1 MDFHIIS
8 RQVPTKWANHIRC
21 SSHEMATSIFLV
33 AVAKWKKQLGDTRRE
48 MGALWRFYEHG
59 WLPLLK
65 RCKSMEEFKQ
75 VHAHILKLG
84 LFWDHFCGSNLVATC
99 ALAKWGSM
107 EYACSIFRRIE
118 EPSSFEYNTMIRGNV
133 NCMNLEEALILYI
146 EMLKK
151 GIEPD
156 NFTYPFVFKACSLL
170 GALKEGMQIYSH
182 VFKAGLEGDLFLQ
195 NSLISM
201 YGKCGAIEHARDV
214 FDKMSERSVASWSA
228 IIGAHAS
235 AEMWHECLK
244 LFNDMM
250 HDGRYRP
257 EESTL
262 VSVLSACTHLGS
274 PNLGSSVHGIL
285 LRNTT
290 ELNVIVKTSLIDMY
304 AKCGCIEKGLCVF
317 HSMAEKN
324 KHSYTVMISGLAVHG
339 RGSEALRIFAEMLE
353 QGLAPDDVVYVGV
366 LSACT
371 HAGLVNEGLEFF
383 NRMQFEHKIEPTI
396 QHYGCMVDLMGRA
409 GMLREAYELIK
420 SMPRKPNDVLWRSLL
435 NACKVHHN
443 LELGE
448 IAAENIFMLNPHNL
462 GDYLVLANMYA
473 RAQKWVDMAKIRI
486 EMVQKGL
493 VQTPGFSLV
502 EVKRRVYK
510 FVSHDKSQPHFH
522 SIYAMIH
529 QMEWQLKFEG
539 YIPDT
544 SQVLLDVDEEEK
556 RQRLKYHSQ
565 NFKFQ
570 QLAKSKGVENHC
582 VIRRRTDPLRRGS
595 YLILKEKIVNLC
607 VVESFEKDAEIG
619 RVQVT
624 TFLQLPAILHPVRD
638 TREKQVQLWK
648 DLILDYCRTQKVFV
662 IGLEEEF
669 PLFSNPIIGRSLTHE
684 AREAFLSALVADGR
698 AEWMDKGHRKCLIL
712 WHRIQ
717 EWAEILVQFARDNGL
732 EDGVVTMEEIRFGTE
747 SQGTELQG
755 IDQTILNRALKI
767 LEQKGKLVV
776 FKGTSTDDEGVKF
789 SL

>member
-1 MDFHIIS
+1 MVCTETYILSKTH
-8 RQVPTKWANHIRC
+8 
-21 SSHEMATSIFLV
+21 FLSLSNNIPPKNTELNV
-33 AVAKWKKQLGDTRRE
+33 
-48 MGALWRFYEHG
+48 RFYEHG

-146 EMLKK
+146 EMLKE

-182 VFKAGLEGDLFLQ
+182 VFKAGLEGDLFVQ

-228 IIGAHAS
+228 VIGAHAS

-383 NRMQFEHKIEPTI
+383 NRMQFEHKIDPTI

-435 NACKVHHN
+435 NACKVQHN

-448 IAAENIFMLNPHNL
+448 IAAENIFMLNPHNP

-473 RAQKWVDMAKIRI
+473 RAQKWVDMAKIRT
-486 EMVQKGL
+486 EMVRKGL

-565 NFKFQ
+565 KLAIAFALIHTSEGSPIRIFRNLRMCNDCHTYTKFI
-570 QLAKSKGVENHC
+570 SMIYE
-582 VIRRRTDPLRRGS
+582 R
-595 YLILKEKIVNLC
+595 
-607 VVESFEKDAEIG
+607 EI
-619 RVQVT
+619 T
-624 TFLQLPAILHPVRD
+624 VRD
-638 TREKQVQLWK
+638 RNLFHHFK
-648 DLILDYCRTQKVFV
+648 DGACSCKDY
-662 IGLEEEF
+662 
-669 PLFSNPIIGRSLTHE
+669 
-684 AREAFLSALVADGR
+684 
-698 AEWMDKGHRKCLIL
+698 W
-712 WHRIQ
+712 
-717 EWAEILVQFARDNGL
+717 
-732 EDGVVTMEEIRFGTE
+732 
-747 SQGTELQG
+747 
-755 IDQTILNRALKI
+755 
-767 LEQKGKLVV
+767 
-776 FKGTSTDDEGVKF
+776 
-789 SL
+789 